1 MSLHFYIVIRIS
13 VIYRFYL
20 HKYLF
25 SFCYGLSSAVSGH
38 TFQHST
44 FSRLIYYIG
53 ILTHY
58 FLLYHKFLYLNS
70 LILNFFEKFITK
82 ITEMY
87 PSSLLFRQKKQTNCK
102 FSSSVYRLNYFLFL
116 SHLQINQLYQPHLS
130 EFQVSLLYRPFPHLT
145 ILSF

>member
-58 FLLYHKFLYLNS
+58 FFIIPQVLVFEQSYFKFFRKIHYKNNRNVS
-70 LILNFFEKFITK
+70 VKFVIST
-82 ITEMY
+82 
-87 PSSLLFRQKKQTNCK
+87 KKQTNCK

>member
-25 SFCYGLSSAVSGH
+25 PSVTASRLPYPVIL
-38 TFQHST
+38 
-44 FSRLIYYIG
+44 FSIARSPCLIYYIG

-58 FLLYHKFLYLNS
+58 FFIIPQVLVFEQSYFK
-70 LILNFFEKFITK
+70 FFEKFITK

-87 PSSLLFRQKKQTNCK
+87 PSSLLFRKNRRTVK

-116 SHLQINQLYQPHLS
+116 SYLQINPLYQPHLS

>member
-70 LILNFFEKFITK
+70 LILIFFEKFITK

-87 PSSLLFRQKKQTNCK
+87 PSSLLFRQKNRRTVNSARLFTDLIIFC
-102 FSSSVYRLNYFLFL
+102 FYRTYK
-116 SHLQINQLYQPHLS
+116 
-130 EFQVSLLYRPFPHLT
+130 
-145 ILSF
+145 

>member
-70 LILNFFEKFITK
+70 LILIFLKIHYKNNRNVSVKFVIST
-82 ITEMY
+82 
-87 PSSLLFRQKKQTNCK
+87 KKQTNCK

-116 SHLQINQLYQPHLS
+116 SHLQTNQLYQPHLS
-130 EFQVSLLYRPFPHLT
+130 EFQVSL
-145 ILSF
+145 